1 MLDTS
6 ADARHTLAPP
16 VGTLPRASPGPR
28 DRLPAAVGPDAH
40 LMTPLMKHILPILV
54 LPIVTLTAACTTQ
67 GTSGNDHW
75 SQRSISNSVG
85 RAWLGYDQSRDGDYL
100 DFQHENKRQF
110 GLVFRRYFFHH
121 NPENPFQAYDATYYR
136 PRYPNSILPDT
147 VTYLQEPVSSL
158 IGTFSEGGS
167 DEFSEGL
174 YMVGD
179 GLAGRPSQRK
189 SASYL
194 RSSVVT
200 DDDQ

>member
-6 ADARHTLAPP
+6 VDARHTFAPRSARSRERP
-16 VGTLPRASPGPR
+16 LGPR
-28 DRLPAAVGPDAH
+28 DRLPAADGPDAY

-75 SQRSISNSVG
+75 SQRSISNSMG
-85 RAWLGYDQSRDGDYL
+85 RAFIGYDQSRDGDYL
-100 DFQHENKRQF
+100 DFQAANKQSA
-110 GLVFRRYFFHH
+110 GLIARRYFFHQ
-121 NPENPFQAYDATYYR
+121 NPENPFEAYDPTYYR

-147 VTYLQEPVSSL
+147 VSYLQDPVSSVF
-158 IGTFSEGGS
+158 GTFSEGGA
-167 DEFSEGL
+167 DEFSAGL
-174 YMVGD
+174 SMVGD
-179 GLAGRPSQRK
+179 GVSGRESQRK

-200 DDDQ
+200 DTE